1 MSFSGTKTKISR
13 VGNNLGGLYD
23 TSQTELCPHRE
34 WNSPEE
40 FLYDPSAMNVTPART
55 DAPKF
60 YEIADSVLCSFSKVN
75 AIFSYYLSSFL
86 FFDANYL
93 STYPP
98 NNYFKAHV
106 NYYCYHYFI
115 SNSVGAEHRGA
126 S

>member
-1 MSFSGTKTKISR
+1 M
-13 VGNNLGGLYD
+13 GNNLGGLYD

-75 AIFSYYLSSFL
+75 AIFSYYLPII
-86 FFDANYL
+86 YL
-93 STYPP
+93 TTHLIIILKPTSIIPVIIILYL
-98 NNYFKAHV
+98 
-106 NYYCYHYFI
+106 I
-115 SNSVGAEHRGA
+115 L
-126 S
+126 